1 MSEVR
6 LPTTMTD
13 ALESNDWDRV
23 EELWLESLEARP
35 IPTDQLLEVRRI
47 LWKEGKKNLARTL
60 LELLAESLE
69 AEGDTSGALASV
81 CEIVRLADK
90 RNKTQI
96 ERLLRAFKETH
107 ADKPSLSSVLE
118 HYDLVESKKPV
129 DDLRAMELWL
139 EHEAGTPVEVIGQ
152 GVGRVLS
159 LNLELGNLKVDIGDR
174 RPVSVPFGAV
184 SRYVRVLPE
193 GDFLR
198 HKVEDPEGVKA
209 RVKADPPGTLVQIL
223 ESTGEPTDVAT
234 IKACLDGLLPMS
246 SWSSW
251 WTKARKSPRILTSG
265 SGSRL
270 RYSVTESAE
279 DATDALISEL
289 ESAAPRDRLK
299 AAKNLGTRG
308 PDAAHRAADYLRK
321 SLDGLVASDPGVAWE
336 TAELL
341 RSLSKDAA
349 TADAYQARLADET
362 LPLKLLSGIREKN
375 ARQQALEHLRE
386 LNPHTWPEI
395 WAEWMLHEKSAPLL
409 DLMAAE
415 LDRHGHE
422 DALDW
427 TLEIIFR
434 KHVEHPAQFIWA
446 AEATTA
452 PESPE
457 VVARRLRPSLLE
469 KIPDTLTRRD
479 FAEFR
484 SRAKGLLEGGKAAI
498 RLILEQATPQ
508 QADRF
513 AQRMAR
519 LDVVDPG
526 QLHLVEQA
534 ALQCKSKSAVEPET
548 DTMIFAA
555 TKEAIEQKRAELK
568 ELVEIEIPKTL
579 KGINAAAAEGDLR
592 ENFEYHMLRDRQ
604 ELQSARAAKLQ
615 QDLAR
620 VRILEPLAADTSKVN
635 IGTIISFEKC
645 DGDPIESLTI
655 LGAWDADISQRIF
668 ANGTELAQKLLG
680 RQVGDEVEVEGK
692 TAVIT
697 GIVAWP
703 EG

>member
-1 MSEVR
+1 
-6 LPTTMTD
+6 
-13 ALESNDWDRV
+13 
-23 EELWLESLEARP
+23 
-35 IPTDQLLEVRRI
+35 
-47 LWKEGKKNLARTL
+47 
-60 LELLAESLE
+60 
-69 AEGDTSGALASV
+69 V

-90 RNKTQI
+90 RSKNQI
-96 ERLLRAFKETH
+96 ERLLRAFEDTH
-107 ADKPSLSSVLE
+107 SDKPSLAAVLD
-118 HYDLVESKKPV
+118 HYNLVESPKPV

-139 EHEAGTPVEVIGQ
+139 EHEIGTAVEVIGQ
-152 GVGRVLS
+152 GVGRVAN
-159 LNLELGNLKVDIGDR
+159 LNLELGNLKVDIGAS

-198 HKVEDPEGVKA
+198 DKVEDPQGLEERIKN
-209 RVKADPPGTLVQIL
+209 DPPGTLVHIL

-234 IKACLDGLLPMS
+234 IKSCLDGLLPMS

-270 RYSVTESAE
+270 RYSVTESAA
-279 DATDALISEL
+279 DATDALLAEL
-289 ESAAPRDRLK
+289 ESASPRDRLK
-299 AAKNLGTRG
+299 TAKNLGARG
-308 PDAAHRAADYLRK
+308 VEAAQRAADFLRG
-321 SLDGLVASDPGVAWE
+321 GLADLEDRDPGLAWE
-336 TAELL
+336 TADLL
-341 RSLSKDAA
+341 RALTKESEDA
-349 TADAYQARLADET
+349 DEVQARLASDV

-375 ARQQALEHLRE
+375 ARQQALQLIRSHRRDA
-386 LNPHTWPEI
+386 WMEI

-409 DLMAAE
+409 DVLAHE
-415 LDRHGHE
+415 LDVSGGE
-422 DALDW
+422 ESLDS

-434 KHVEHPAQFIWA
+434 KHLEHTAQFIWA
-446 AEATTA
+446 AEAMTN
-452 PESPE
+452 ESSPAA
-457 VVARRLRPSLLE
+457 VQRRLRPSLLE
-469 KIPDTLTRRD
+469 KIPDTLTRKD

-508 QADRF
+508 QAERF

-519 LDVVDPG
+519 IDAVDPG

-534 ALQCKSKSAVEPET
+534 AIQCKSKVQTETVT

-555 TKEAIEQKRAELK
+555 TQDAVDAKRAELK
-568 ELVEIEIPKTL
+568 ELVEVEIPKTL

-615 QDLAR
+615 EDLAR
-620 VRILEPLAADTSKVN
+620 VRILEPNAAETSKVN
-635 IGTIISFEKC
+635 IGTIVSLEGV
-645 DGDPIESLTI
+645 DGSPIETLTI
-655 LGAWDADISQRIF
+655 LGAWDADINRRIF

-680 RQVGDEVEVEGK
+680 HEVGDQVEVEGQA
-692 TAVIT
+692 AVIT
-697 GIVAWP
+697 GIAAWP
-703 EG
+703 KA